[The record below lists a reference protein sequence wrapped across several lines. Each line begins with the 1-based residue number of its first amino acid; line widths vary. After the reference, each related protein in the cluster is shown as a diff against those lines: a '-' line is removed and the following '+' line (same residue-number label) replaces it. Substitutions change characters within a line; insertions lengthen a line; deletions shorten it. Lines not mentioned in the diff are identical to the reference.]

1 MSQRRVVVT
10 GLGTINP
17 LGHSVEETWKAALSG
32 QSGTGLIS
40 LFDAKDCPVKIAA
53 EVRNFDPTAPLPNPI
68 TGVAGRDPLT
78 QAVHPKD
85 VKRFGRFTHLGVA
98 AGLQAYLDSGLDQ
111 CRGQLSDELFGVNVG
126 VGQGGLPEIQA
137 VHDDYLAKGFRRIT
151 PFFILQSITN
161 IVSGQLSV
169 QLSLK
174 GPNHCNVTA
183 CATSA
188 HSIGESMRVIQRG
201 EADVMLAGG
210 AEAVICELGIGGFAA
225 MKALSD
231 RNDSPATTSRPFD
244 KDRNGFIMGEGATV
258 LVLEEYERAKARGA
272 KIYGEL
278 LGYGASADGYHL
290 THPPEGAEGAGRAMT
305 LALKEAKLNPSQI
318 DYVNAHAT
326 STPAGDVEESRAISR
341 ILDPNRAK
349 PVFVSSTKSMTGHML
364 GAAGATE
371 AMLSLL
377 ALRDHQVPPTI
388 NLGNLDPDCD
398 HPNLSIVANEALEA
412 PLKYALSNSF
422 GFGGT
427 NGCLVFG
434 KV

>member
-17 LGHSVEETWKAALSG
+17 LGHSVEETWKAALNG
-32 QSGTGLIS
+32 KSGTGLIR
-40 LFDAKDCPVKIAA
+40 LFDAADCPVKIAA
-53 EVRNFDPTAPLPNPI
+53 EVQDFDPTAPLLTPI
-68 TGVAGRDPLT
+68 TGVAGREPLT
-78 QAVHPKD
+78 QAVHAKD

-111 CRGQLSDELFGVNVG
+111 CRAQLSDELFGVNVG

-183 CATSA
+183 CATST

-231 RNDSPATTSRPFD
+231 RNDAPEKASRPFD

-290 THPPEGAEGAGRAMT
+290 THPPAGAEGAGRAMV

-341 ILDPNRAK
+341 ILDPQRAK

-377 ALRDHQVPPTI
+377 ALRDNQVPPTI
-388 NLGNLDPDCD
+388 NLEHLDPECV
-398 HPNLSIVANEALEA
+398 HANLNIVANQAVEA
-412 PLKYALSNSF
+412 PLRYALSNSF